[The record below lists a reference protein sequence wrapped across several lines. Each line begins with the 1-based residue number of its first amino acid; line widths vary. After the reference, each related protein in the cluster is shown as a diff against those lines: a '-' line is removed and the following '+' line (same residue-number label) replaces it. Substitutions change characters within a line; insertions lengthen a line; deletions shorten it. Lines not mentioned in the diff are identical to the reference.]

1 MSNIFFEI
9 SNFQVKEA
17 DALDD
22 INLNPIKNTIIG
34 FIENIKNII
43 KDIDYKSFANSIK
56 DTGNR
61 VINATKEIV
70 KESFE
75 SALIDEDRK
84 INGILI
90 LLFEEIKL
98 LKLFKPTNIN
108 MMLIP
113 NTTFNKSISET

>member
-84 INGILI
+84 INGT
-90 LLFEEIKL
+90 L
-98 LKLFKPTNIN
+98 LKELY
-108 MMLIP
+108 P
-113 NTTFNKSISET
+113 NCTYANWIDDGVCL